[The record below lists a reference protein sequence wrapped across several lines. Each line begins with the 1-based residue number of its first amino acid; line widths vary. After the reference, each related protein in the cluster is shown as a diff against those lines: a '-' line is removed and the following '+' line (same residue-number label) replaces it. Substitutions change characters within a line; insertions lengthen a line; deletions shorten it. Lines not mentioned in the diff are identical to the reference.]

1 MVYISHELDNFNPF
15 LLNVSFLYALK
26 MSENSNVF
34 EEGVIE
40 KEHWYEMG

>member
-1 MVYISHELDNFNPF
+1 MVYISHELDTFNPF
-15 LLNVSFLYALK
+15 HLNVSFLYALK

-34 EEGVIE
+34 EEGGIE